1 MCISTCGGQKP
12 CMDLKNQVFFF
23 LKKMGL
29 IGMGMEFMR
38 VMANIGG

>member
-1 MCISTCGGQKP
+1 MWWPKAVYGLEKP
-12 CMDLKNQVFFF
+12 GVFF

>member
-1 MCISTCGGQKP
+1 MCIYMWWPKAVYGLEKP
-12 CMDLKNQVFFF
+12 GVF